1 MTTSPAVLRPTPEP
15 GILLRLSAPLQSW
28 GSTSHFNERDTA
40 LFPTRSGL
48 IGLLASALG
57 RRRHEPPDDLT
68 QLSATVRIDRPGI
81 LLRDL
86 HTVGGGLP
94 SKATVTTADGG
105 KRPRATATLR
115 THRHYLADAAFT
127 VALTGQP
134 DNEDHRQ
141 LLLHCAHALRFP
153 RWPLYLGRRSC
164 PPEGPLLLGV
174 SDDALHHL
182 IHLPLAAPAPTASA
196 TGAIDFTADR
206 PLNRL
211 PLPPH
216 LADLQSI
223 DPDEVAHPA
232 GAITDE
238 PVTFHPRQRTYRAR
252 PLYRRTLH
260 LPHSQYAGLGT
271 KHLTTLSCY
280 LTEHL
285 TDTEGSTR

>member
-1 MTTSPAVLRPTPEP
+1 MTTSPTAPRPTPQP

-40 LFPTRSGL
+40 PFPTRSGL

-57 RRRHEPPDDLT
+57 RRRHEPPDDLA
-68 QLSATVRIDRPGI
+68 QLSATVRIDRPGM

-94 SKATVTTADGG
+94 NKATVTTADGG
-105 KRPRATATLR
+105 KRPGATATLL
-115 THRHYLADAAFT
+115 THRNYLADAAFT

-141 LLLHCAHALRFP
+141 LLQRCAHALRFP

-164 PPEGPLLLGV
+164 PPEGPLLLGT

-182 IHLPLAAPAPTASA
+182 IHLPLAAPAPDPQA
-196 TGAIDFTADR
+196 TGGTDFTADR
-206 PLNRL
+206 PLDRL

-216 LADLQSI
+216 LAHRQDTDAGEATHQ
-223 DPDEVAHPA
+223 A
-232 GAITDE
+232 GAINDE
-238 PVTFHPRQRTYRAR
+238 PVTFHPRQRSYRAR
-252 PLYRRTLH
+252 PIYRRTLR
-260 LPHSQYAGLGT
+260 LPDDQYAGLGT
-271 KHLTTLSCY
+271 
-280 LTEHL
+280 EHL
-285 TDTEGSTR
+285 TALIHYLTQHLPVPEGSTR